1 MSEADNNELNQVQGV
16 LTEFSRVEAGLA
28 ALREKH
34 ANTVYEVSTTVGL
47 DAAKAARQEIREPR
61 YAVENVRKAAK
72 APLVAL
78 GKRIDAEAARI
89 TAEIMAI
96 EQPIDDQIKAEE
108 ARRVAEREAKKAAE
122 VERVRQEAAAKLK
135 EDEDRLAAERA
146 ALKVDQERLAAERAK
161 AESEAAAERASL
173 RAEQAKV
180 AAQRAAIEAE
190 AAAAKKK
197 SDAEVAAQRAAI
209 EAEAAAA
216 KKKADAEAA
225 AQRAA
230 IEAEAAAA
238 RKKADAEREA
248 LRIEQEKAAAIEAA
262 RVKAEE
268 DDREA
273 VAEAQARE
281 FAESLPPFAEVV
293 ALIAVQYGVDL
304 HTAQSWI
311 LHYAETFNPNEEPVP
326 A

>member
-1 MSEADNNELNQVQGV
+1 MTEAENNEIREVQGV
-16 LTEFSRVEAGLA
+16 LTEFSRVEAGLK

-34 ANTVYEVSTTVGL
+34 ANTAYEVSTTVGL

-96 EQPIDDQIKAEE
+96 EAPIDDQIKAEE
-108 ARRVAEREAKKAAE
+108 ARRVADREAKKAAE

-135 EDEDRLAAERA
+135 EEEDRLAAERA
-146 ALKVDQERLAAERAK
+146 ALKVEQDRLAAERAK
-161 AESEAAAERASL
+161 AESEAAAERALL

-197 SDAEVAAQRAAI
+197 ADAEASARLASI
-209 EAEAAAA
+209 EAEATAA

-230 IEAEAAAA
+230 IEAESAAA

-262 RVKAEE
+262 RIKAE
-268 DDREA
+268 DDERKA
-273 VAEAQARE
+273 AAEAQARA
-281 FAESLPPFAEVV
+281 FSESLPPFDEVV
-293 ALIAVQYGVDL
+293 ALIADEFDVEND
-304 HTAQSWI
+304 TAIAWI
-311 LHYAETFNPNEEPVP
+311 LHYAETFNPNDEKV
-326 A
+326 AV